1 MSSSAPSFAV
11 LGVPSDIVSA
21 LDAKGITSPFEIQ
34 SMTLPD
40 ALAGRD
46 VCGKAPTGSGKTL
59 AFILPGIVHI
69 NAQPY
74 GITAVAAAINTHACA

>member
-1 MSSSAPSFAV
+1 MPPSASSFAV

-21 LDAKGITSPFEIQ
+21 LDANGITSPFPIQ
-34 SMTLPD
+34 TMTLPD

-59 AFILPGIVHI
+59 AFGIGAVSRLQGRSSKPKH
-69 NAQPY
+69 PRVS
-74 GITAVAAAINTHACA
+74 GIDSDP